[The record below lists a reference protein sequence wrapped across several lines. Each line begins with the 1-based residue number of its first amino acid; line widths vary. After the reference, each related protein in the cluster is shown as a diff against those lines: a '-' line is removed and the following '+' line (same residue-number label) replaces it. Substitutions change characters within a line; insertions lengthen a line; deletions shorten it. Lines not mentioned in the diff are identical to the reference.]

1 MEKYKYLLKNVGI
14 LTISNIATRF
24 ISFFLLPIYTGIL
37 TTEEYGIYDLYST
50 TISLLI
56 PLMTLCISDS
66 VIRNLLDKNS
76 NEKEIVEVGYK
87 YSLISIVFLLVF
99 YIVNMVT
106 NILPIFNQYKLFF
119 ILMYII
125 TVFNQLLAGVARGRE
140 QMLTISIASL
150 FSSVITILLN
160 IVFLVYF
167 KWRLV
172 GYFGAYIIG
181 ISIANIYYF
190 IKLKF
195 WNYIFIGKINKE
207 LDKKMRKYGSGL
219 LINSVS
225 WWINLSLDKYVVLY
239 FCGVSANGILS
250 AANKLPTILKTVQN
264 IFENAWILSA
274 VKNYNKEDKD
284 NFFINTYNIYNFFMI
299 LITISIIFFTKVLS
313 SFLFKGEFYNAWR
326 MVPFYTIAVMFS
338 AAAGVVGGIFAAEKR
353 VALISN
359 TTLLGAIINAIFNV
373 ILIMKFGVIGAALAT
388 MISNCVIWMVRI
400 IYVKRIMNFRIN
412 ILRDA
417 IVYCVILLQAAVL
430 ITIKENLLSYCLQLI
445 FVGIIMGLY
454 SKELRVI
461 FRKIREK

>member
-56 PLMTLCISDS
+56 PLMTLCISDA

-76 NEKEIVEVGYK
+76 NEKEIVAVGYK
-87 YSLISIVFLLVF
+87 YSLISIVLLLVF

-106 NILPIFNQYKLFF
+106 NILPILNQYKLFF

-181 ISIANIYYF
+181 ISISNNYYF
-190 IKLKF
+190 TKLKF
-195 WNYIFIGKINKE
+195 CNYIFIGKINKE

-219 LINSVS
+219 LVNSVS

-299 LITISIIFFTKVLS
+299 LITIGIIFFTKVLS
-313 SFLFKGEFYNAWR
+313 SFLF
-326 MVPFYTIAVMFS
+326 
-338 AAAGVVGGIFAAEKR
+338 
-353 VALISN
+353 
-359 TTLLGAIINAIFNV
+359 
-373 ILIMKFGVIGAALAT
+373 
-388 MISNCVIWMVRI
+388 
-400 IYVKRIMNFRIN
+400 
-412 ILRDA
+412 
-417 IVYCVILLQAAVL
+417 
-430 ITIKENLLSYCLQLI
+430 
-445 FVGIIMGLY
+445 
-454 SKELRVI
+454 
-461 FRKIREK
+461 